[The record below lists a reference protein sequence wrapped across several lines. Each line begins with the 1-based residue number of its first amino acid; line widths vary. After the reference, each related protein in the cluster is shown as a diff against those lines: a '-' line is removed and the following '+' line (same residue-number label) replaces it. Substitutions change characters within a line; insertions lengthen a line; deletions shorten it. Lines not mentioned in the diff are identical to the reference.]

1 MWLFLIP
8 IVAIIGGCT
17 VAIAGLM
24 ARARVREAEIR
35 ERIAMIERGL
45 VPAPEVDPRGFDQ
58 AMNRFDHSYGVRYRD
73 TSGKHRRAGVLLMGI
88 GFGLMLLISVAGDS
102 PSEGIGVGG
111 FLVIFGLALL
121 LLSWVNEPV
130 HQTSTSPQVTPPVPP
145 PAPPRAS
152 DQPPRYSNPPDVR

>member
-1 MWLFLIP
+1 MRFVWVFLIP

-17 VAIAGLM
+17 VAIAGVL

-58 AMNRFDHSYGVRYRD
+58 AMSQFDGPSIARYREV
-73 TSGKHRRAGVLLMGI
+73 SGKHKRSGVMLIGI
-88 GFGLMLLISVAGDS
+88 GFGLMFLISIAGHA

-121 LLSWVNEPV
+121 FTSSFNDSGQ
-130 HQTSTSPQVTPPVPP
+130 QTASPQAAPP
-145 PAPPRAS
+145 PAPP
-152 DQPPRYSNPPDVR
+152 PPRPPDLR

>member
-1 MWLFLIP
+1 MRAAWVFLIP

-17 VAIAGLM
+17 VAIVGVI

-45 VPAPEVDPRGFDQ
+45 VPPPEVDPRGFDQ
-58 AMNRFDHSYGVRYRD
+58 AMNRFDRRYRRPRD
-73 TSGKHRRAGVLLMGI
+73 ISLRHRRSGVLLMGI
-88 GFGLMLLISVAGDS
+88 GFGLMLLISVAGNS

-121 LLSWVNEPV
+121 LLSWFNGSA
-130 HQTSTSPQVTPPVPP
+130 QQASTSPGSPPPP
-145 PAPPRAS
+145 PAPPTPNSSAELR
-152 DQPPRYSNPPDVR
+152 